1 MGDTDLWISGGA
13 ARRKAVGGR
22 EQRYVSGSDFHYS
35 AADLDRFRRV
45 QRLAY
50 DMALRVESQLQVGI
64 TEIEACTL
72 VAAAQTECEV
82 IQVFHD
88 PYVLFDVR
96 TVLATGPDA
105 APSHGRAGDRPS
117 SSGMSASTDLVP
129 TDQVLRE
136 GAPFIVD
143 LAPVAHGVSSD
154 IAYSCVLGTNPVFDE
169 LDAGLAR
176 IRSFLRD
183 GIAARTSMLTL
194 YHELDE
200 RLAARG
206 WESCHHR
213 QADRALGHLM
223 FPLEHETD
231 RPTPLPGWG
240 TVAAEKLLA
249 AGIDALDHGTCYPLW
264 NDSSFTDYPA
274 TPGLWAIEPHIGL
287 DGVGVKFEEL
297 LVVTNDDAYW
307 LDDDLPHV
315 QRWKK
320 AGYDTSPL
328 RATSA

>member
-1 MGDTDLWISGGA
+1 MSKSL
-13 ARRKAVGGR
+13 
-22 EQRYVSGSDFHYS
+22 FHYS
-35 AADLDRFRRV
+35 VADLDRFRRV

-50 DMALRVESQLQVGI
+50 EIALKVETQLQQGI
-64 TEIEACTL
+64 TEVEACTL
-72 VAAAQTECEV
+72 IAAAQAQYEV

-88 PYVLFDVR
+88 PYVLFGKR
-96 TVLATGPDA
+96 TVLRSGAEHDDA
-105 APSHGRAGDRPS
+105 PGFVTPGHVPNE
-117 SSGMSASTDLVP
+117 LVP
-129 TDQVLRE
+129 TSQVLSD
-136 GAPFIVD
+136 GAPVIID
-143 LAPVAHGVSSD
+143 LAPVAHGVASD
-154 IAYSCVLGTNPVFDE
+154 VAYSCVLGTNHVFEE

-176 IRSFLRD
+176 IRSFLQER
-183 GIAARTSMLTL
+183 IASRRSMLSI

-213 QADRALGHLM
+213 QADRALGHLV

-240 TVAAEKLLA
+240 AVAAEKMLE
-249 AGIDALDHGTCYPLW
+249 AGIEALDNRTCYPLW

-274 TPGLWAIEPHIGL
+274 TPGLWAIEPHIGR

-297 LVVTNDDAYW
+297 LVVTEDDAYW

-315 QRWKK
+315 RRWS
-320 AGYDTSPL
+320 AARYNTASL
-328 RATSA
+328 RVATA

>member
-1 MGDTDLWISGGA
+1 
-13 ARRKAVGGR
+13 
-22 EQRYVSGSDFHYS
+22 VSGSNFQYS
-35 AADLDRFRRV
+35 AADLDRFRQV

-50 DMALRVESQLQVGI
+50 DIALRVESQLQVGI

-72 VAAAQTECEV
+72 IAAAQTECEV

-88 PYVLFDVR
+88 PYVLFDGR
-96 TVLATGPDA
+96 TALGTGAGAD
-105 APSHGRAGDRPS
+105 SSEGRATDGAGAADTGIPQ
-117 SSGMSASTDLVP
+117 GNDLVP
-129 TDQVLRE
+129 TNQALRD
-136 GAPFIVD
+136 GAPVIID
-143 LAPVAHGVSSD
+143 LAPVARGVSSD
-154 IAYSCVLGTNPVFDE
+154 IAYSCVLGTNRVFDE

-176 IRSFLRD
+176 VRSFLRE

-194 YHELDE
+194 YHALDE

-213 QADRALGHLM
+213 QADRALGHLV
-223 FPLEHETD
+223 FPLEHETG
-231 RPTPLPGWG
+231 RATPLPGWG
-240 TVAAEKLLA
+240 AVAAEKMLA

-297 LVVTNDDAYW
+297 LVVTDDDVYW

-315 QRWKK
+315 RRWTK
-320 AGYDTSPL
+320 ARYNTASFRG
-328 RATSA
+328 AAA

>member
-1 MGDTDLWISGGA
+1 MSRSNFA
-13 ARRKAVGGR
+13 
-22 EQRYVSGSDFHYS
+22 YS

-50 DMALRVESQLQVGI
+50 DIALRVESQLQVGI

-72 VAAAQTECEV
+72 VAAAQTEYEV

-88 PYVLFDVR
+88 PYVLFDGR
-96 TVLATGPDA
+96 TALGAGAHEEAETAIAPECPSNELA
-105 APSHGRAGDRPS
+105 
-117 SSGMSASTDLVP
+117 P
-129 TDQVLRE
+129 TEQVLRD
-136 GAPFIVD
+136 GDPAIIDV
-143 LAPVAHGVSSD
+143 APVAQGVSSD
-154 IAYSCVLGTNPVFDE
+154 IAYSCVLGTNRAFKE

-183 GIAARTSMLTL
+183 GIASRASMLML
-194 YHELDE
+194 YHQLDE
-200 RLAARG
+200 LVAARG
-206 WESCHHR
+206 WESIHHR
-213 QADRALGHLM
+213 QADRALGHLV

-231 RPTPLPGWG
+231 RPSPLPGWG
-240 TVAAEKLLA
+240 AVAAETMLA

-297 LVVTNDDAYW
+297 LVVTDDDAYW

-315 QRWKK
+315 KRW
-320 AGYDTSPL
+320 AAARYNTTSL
-328 RATSA
+328 RGAA

>member
-1 MGDTDLWISGGA
+1 
-13 ARRKAVGGR
+13 
-22 EQRYVSGSDFHYS
+22 VSGTNFAYS
-35 AADLDRFRRV
+35 AADLDRFRLV

-50 DMALRVESQLQVGI
+50 DIALRVESQLQVGI

-72 VAAAQTECEV
+72 VAAAQTEYEV

-88 PYVLFDVR
+88 PYVLFDGR
-96 TVLATGPDA
+96 TALGNGAEDGAGSVCTPES
-105 APSHGRAGDRPS
+105 PSNE
-117 SSGMSASTDLVP
+117 LVP
-129 TDQVLRE
+129 TKQVLRD
-136 GAPFIVD
+136 GAPVIIDV
-143 LAPVAHGVSSD
+143 APVARGVSSD
-154 IAYSCVLGTNPVFDE
+154 IAYSCVLGSNQAFKE

-183 GIAARTSMLTL
+183 GIASRASMLML

-200 RLAARG
+200 LLASRG
-206 WESCHHR
+206 WESIHHR
-213 QADRALGHLM
+213 QADRALGHLV

-231 RPTPLPGWG
+231 RPSPLPGWG
-240 TVAAEKLLA
+240 AVAAEKMLA

-297 LVVTNDDAYW
+297 LVVTDDDAYW

-315 QRWKK
+315 KRWKS
-320 AGYDTSPL
+320 ARYNTASL
-328 RATSA
+328 RGATA

>member
-1 MGDTDLWISGGA
+1 MSRSNFA
-13 ARRKAVGGR
+13 
-22 EQRYVSGSDFHYS
+22 YS
-35 AADLDRFRRV
+35 AADLDRFRQV

-50 DMALRVESQLQVGI
+50 DIALRVESQLQVGI

-72 VAAAQTECEV
+72 IAAAQTEFEV

-88 PYVLFDVR
+88 PYVLFDGR
-96 TVLATGPDA
+96 TALGTGAESAETGALEGAGATA
-105 APSHGRAGDRPS
+105 A
-117 SSGMSASTDLVP
+117 GMSPSNDLVP
-129 TDQVLRE
+129 TNQVLHD
-136 GAPFIVD
+136 GAPFIID

-154 IAYSCVLGTNPVFDE
+154 IAYSCVLGTNQVFRE

-183 GIAARTSMLTL
+183 GIASRASMLML

-200 RLAARG
+200 LLASRG

-213 QADRALGHLM
+213 QADRALGHLV
-223 FPLEHETD
+223 FPLEHETG

-240 TVAAEKLLA
+240 AVAAEKMLA

-297 LVVTNDDAYW
+297 LVVTDDDAYW

-315 QRWKK
+315 KRW
-320 AGYDTSPL
+320 AAARYNTASL
-328 RATSA
+328 RGATA

>member
-1 MGDTDLWISGGA
+1 M
-13 ARRKAVGGR
+13 
-22 EQRYVSGSDFHYS
+22 QYS

-50 DMALRVESQLQVGI
+50 DIALRVESQLQVGI

-88 PYVLFDVR
+88 PWVLFDGR
-96 TVLATGPDA
+96 TALVCGAESAGTREREQAREGTGT
-105 APSHGRAGDRPS
+105 GG
-117 SSGMSASTDLVP
+117 SGMSQSNDLVP
-129 TDQVLRE
+129 TNQALRD
-136 GAPFIVD
+136 GAPVIID

-154 IAYSCVLGTNPVFDE
+154 VAYSCVLGTNRVFEE

-183 GIAARTSMLTL
+183 GIAARSSMLAL

-213 QADRALGHLM
+213 QADRALGHLV

-240 TVAAEKLLA
+240 AVAAEKMLA

-274 TPGLWAIEPHIGL
+274 TPGLWAIEPHIAL

-297 LVVTNDDAYW
+297 LVVTDDDAYW

-315 QRWKK
+315 RRWKK
-320 AGYDTSPL
+320 ARYNTSSL
-328 RATSA
+328 KATPA

>member
-1 MGDTDLWISGGA
+1 MS
-13 ARRKAVGGR
+13 
-22 EQRYVSGSDFHYS
+22 ESDFAYS
-35 AADLDRFRRV
+35 AVDLDSFRQV

-50 DMALRVESQLQVGI
+50 DIALRVESQLQVGI

-72 VAAAQTECEV
+72 VAAAQTEYEV

-88 PYVLFDVR
+88 PWVLFDGR
-96 TVLATGPDA
+96 TVLGTGVESAGMRVSEGAGRPA
-105 APSHGRAGDRPS
+105 AAVLP
-117 SSGMSASTDLVP
+117 ASELVP
-129 TDQVLRE
+129 TRQVLRE
-136 GAPFIVD
+136 GSPVIID
-143 LAPVAHGVSSD
+143 LAPVARGVSSD
-154 IAYSCVLGTNPVFDE
+154 VAYSCVLGTNDVFEE

-176 IRSFLRD
+176 IRSFLRE
-183 GIAARTSMLTL
+183 GIASRTSMLAL

-200 RLAARG
+200 LVAARG

-213 QADRALGHLM
+213 QADRALGHLV

-240 TVAAEKLLA
+240 AIAAEKMLA
-249 AGIDALDHGTCYPLW
+249 AGIDALNNGTCYPLW

-287 DGVGVKFEEL
+287 EGVGVKFEEL
-297 LVVTNDDAYW
+297 LVVTEDDAYW

-315 QRWKK
+315 TRW
-320 AGYDTSPL
+320 AAARYSTDSL
-328 RATSA
+328 RGATT

>member
-1 MGDTDLWISGGA
+1 M
-13 ARRKAVGGR
+13 
-22 EQRYVSGSDFHYS
+22 SGSTFAYT
-35 AADLDRFRRV
+35 AADLDRFRQV

-50 DMALRVESQLQVGI
+50 DIALRVESQLQVGI

-72 VAAAQTECEV
+72 VAAAQTEYEV

-88 PYVLFDVR
+88 PYVLFDRR
-96 TVLATGPDA
+96 TTLGTGTDE
-105 APSHGRAGDRPS
+105 GAGGAITPE
-117 SSGMSASTDLVP
+117 SASNELAP
-129 TDQVLRE
+129 TKQALRD
-136 GAPFIVD
+136 GAPVIID

-154 IAYSCVLGTNPVFDE
+154 VAYSCVLGTNRAFKE

-183 GIAARTSMLTL
+183 GIASRASMLML
-194 YHELDE
+194 YHQLDE
-200 RLAARG
+200 LLAARG
-206 WESCHHR
+206 WESVHHR
-213 QADRALGHLM
+213 QADRALGHLV

-231 RPTPLPGWG
+231 RPSPLPGWG
-240 TVAAEKLLA
+240 AVAAEKMLA

-274 TPGLWAIEPHIGL
+274 TPGLWAIEPHVAL

-297 LVVTNDDAYW
+297 LVVTDDDAYW

-315 QRWKK
+315 KRW
-320 AGYDTSPL
+320 AAARYNTASL
-328 RATSA
+328 RGATA

>member
-1 MGDTDLWISGGA
+1 
-13 ARRKAVGGR
+13 
-22 EQRYVSGSDFHYS
+22 VSRSNFVYS
-35 AADLDRFRRV
+35 AADLDRFRQV

-50 DMALRVESQLQVGI
+50 DIALRVESQLQVGI

-72 VAAAQTECEV
+72 IAAAQTEFEV

-88 PYVLFDVR
+88 PYVLFDGR
-96 TVLATGPDA
+96 TALGTGA
-105 APSHGRAGDRPS
+105 ESGAGASPSN
-117 SSGMSASTDLVP
+117 DLVP
-129 TDQVLRE
+129 TNQVLRD
-136 GAPFIVD
+136 GAPFIID

-154 IAYSCVLGTNPVFDE
+154 IAYSCVLGTNQVFRE

-183 GIAARTSMLTL
+183 GIASRASMLVL

-200 RLAARG
+200 LLKGRG

-213 QADRALGHLM
+213 QADRALGHLV
-223 FPLEHETD
+223 FPLEHETG
-231 RPTPLPGWG
+231 RATPLPGWG
-240 TVAAEKLLA
+240 AVAAEKMLA

-297 LVVTNDDAYW
+297 LVVTDDDAYW

-315 QRWKK
+315 KRW
-320 AGYDTSPL
+320 AAARYNTAPL
-328 RATSA
+328 RGATA

>member
-1 MGDTDLWISGGA
+1 
-13 ARRKAVGGR
+13 
-22 EQRYVSGSDFHYS
+22 VSGSRFQYS
-35 AADLDRFRRV
+35 GADLERFRQV

-50 DMALRVESQLQVGI
+50 DIALRVESQLQVGI

-72 VAAAQTECEV
+72 VAAAQTEFEV

-88 PYVLFDVR
+88 PYVLFGGR
-96 TVLATGPDA
+96 TALGTGAESA
-105 APSHGRAGDRPS
+105 A
-117 SSGMSASTDLVP
+117 GMSPSNDLVP
-129 TDQVLRE
+129 TNQVLRD
-136 GAPFIVD
+136 GVPFIIDV
-143 LAPVAHGVSSD
+143 APVAHGVSSD
-154 IAYSCVLGTNPVFDE
+154 IAYSCVLGTNQVFRE

-183 GIAARTSMLTL
+183 GIAARASMLVL

-200 RLAARG
+200 LLASRG

-213 QADRALGHLM
+213 QADRALGHLV
-223 FPLEHETD
+223 FPLEHETG

-240 TVAAEKLLA
+240 AVAAEKMLA

-297 LVVTNDDAYW
+297 LVVTDDDAYW

-315 QRWKK
+315 KRW
-320 AGYDTSPL
+320 AAARYNTASL
-328 RATSA
+328 RGATA

>member
-1 MGDTDLWISGGA
+1 
-13 ARRKAVGGR
+13 
-22 EQRYVSGSDFHYS
+22 VSRSNFAYS
-35 AADLDRFRRV
+35 AADLDRFRQV

-50 DMALRVESQLQVGI
+50 DIALRVESQLQVGI

-72 VAAAQTECEV
+72 IAAAQTEFEV

-88 PYVLFDVR
+88 PYVLFDGR
-96 TVLATGPDA
+96 TALGTGAESAEMRALEGAGATA
-105 APSHGRAGDRPS
+105 A
-117 SSGMSASTDLVP
+117 GMSPSNDLVP
-129 TDQVLRE
+129 TNQVLHD
-136 GAPFIVD
+136 GAPFIIDV
-143 LAPVAHGVSSD
+143 APVAHGVSSD
-154 IAYSCVLGTNPVFDE
+154 IAYSCVLGTNQVFRE

-183 GIAARTSMLTL
+183 GIASRASMLVL

-200 RLAARG
+200 LLASRG

-213 QADRALGHLM
+213 QADRALGHLV
-223 FPLEHETD
+223 FPLEHETG

-240 TVAAEKLLA
+240 AVAAEKLLA
-249 AGIDALDHGTCYPLW
+249 AGIDALDNGTCYPLW

-297 LVVTNDDAYW
+297 LVVTDDDAYW

-315 QRWKK
+315 KRW
-320 AGYDTSPL
+320 AAARYNTAPL
-328 RATSA
+328 RGATA

>member
-1 MGDTDLWISGGA
+1 
-13 ARRKAVGGR
+13 
-22 EQRYVSGSDFHYS
+22 VSGSNFQYS

-50 DMALRVESQLQVGI
+50 DIALRVESQLQVGI

-72 VAAAQTECEV
+72 IAAAQTECEV

-88 PYVLFDVR
+88 PYVLFDGR
-96 TVLATGPDA
+96 TALGTA
-105 APSHGRAGDRPS
+105 AGADSSEGRAPEGAGATDTGIPQ
-117 SSGMSASTDLVP
+117 GNDLVP
-129 TDQVLRE
+129 TNQALRD
-136 GAPFIVD
+136 GAPVIID
-143 LAPVAHGVSSD
+143 LAPVARGVSSD
-154 IAYSCVLGTNPVFDE
+154 IAYSCVLGSNRIFEE

-176 IRSFLRD
+176 IRSFLRE
-183 GIAARTSMLTL
+183 GIASRVSMLAL

-206 WESCHHR
+206 WESVHHR
-213 QADRALGHLM
+213 QADRALGHLV

-231 RPTPLPGWG
+231 RPSPLPGWG
-240 TVAAEKLLA
+240 AVAAEKLLA
-249 AGIDALDHGTCYPLW
+249 AGIEALDHGTCYPLW

-297 LVVTNDDAYW
+297 LVVTDDDAYW
-307 LDDDLPHV
+307 LEDDLPHV
-315 QRWKK
+315 RRWTK
-320 AGYDTSPL
+320 ARYNTSSL
-328 RATSA
+328 KATPA

>member
-1 MGDTDLWISGGA
+1 
-13 ARRKAVGGR
+13 
-22 EQRYVSGSDFHYS
+22 VSGSNVQYS
-35 AADLDRFRRV
+35 AADLDRFRLV

-50 DMALRVESQLQVGI
+50 DIALRVESQLQVGI

-72 VAAAQTECEV
+72 IAAAQTEYEV

-88 PYVLFDVR
+88 PYVLFDAR
-96 TVLATGPDA
+96 TELGTGA
-105 APSHGRAGDRPS
+105 AFAKMDDL
-117 SSGMSASTDLVP
+117 SASSELVP
-129 TDQVLRE
+129 TNQVLRD
-136 GAPFIVD
+136 GAPIIID
-143 LAPVAHGVSSD
+143 LAPVARGVSSD
-154 IAYSCVLGTNPVFDE
+154 IAYSCVLGSNRIFEE

-176 IRSFLRD
+176 IRSFLRE
-183 GIAARTSMLTL
+183 GIASRVSMLTL

-206 WESCHHR
+206 WESIHHR
-213 QADRALGHLM
+213 QADRALGHLV

-231 RPTPLPGWG
+231 RPSPLPGWG
-240 TVAAEKLLA
+240 AVAAEKLLA

-297 LVVTNDDAYW
+297 LVVTDDDAYW

-315 QRWKK
+315 RRWKK
-320 AGYDTSPL
+320 ARYNTASL
-328 RATSA
+328 RATPA

>member
-1 MGDTDLWISGGA
+1 
-13 ARRKAVGGR
+13 
-22 EQRYVSGSDFHYS
+22 VSSSSIYQYS
-35 AADLDRFRRV
+35 ASDLDRFRQV

-50 DMALRVESQLQVGI
+50 EIALKVESQLQLGI
-64 TEIEACTL
+64 TEVEACTL
-72 VAAAQTECEV
+72 VAAAQAEYEV

-88 PYVLFDVR
+88 PYVLFGGR
-96 TVLATGPDA
+96 TALGPGTGLANAPFGAPGHWPADSAPSTELLPTGQVLAD
-105 APSHGRAGDRPS
+105 
-117 SSGMSASTDLVP
+117 
-129 TDQVLRE
+129 
-136 GAPFIVD
+136 GAPVIID
-143 LAPVAHGVSSD
+143 LAPVTRGVSSD
-154 IAYSCVLGTNPVFDE
+154 VAYSCVLGTNPVFDE

-176 IRSFLRD
+176 IRSFLQE
-183 GIAARTSMLTL
+183 GIAARRSMLAL

-213 QADRALGHLM
+213 QADRALGHLV
-223 FPLEHETD
+223 FPLEHEPD

-249 AGIDALDHGTCYPLW
+249 AGIDALDNGTCYPLW

-274 TPGLWAIEPHIGL
+274 TPGLWAIEPHIGR

-297 LVVTNDDAYW
+297 LVVTDDDAYW

-315 QRWKK
+315 QRWV
-320 AGYDTSPL
+320 AARYNTDSL
-328 RATSA
+328 RTATA

>member
-1 MGDTDLWISGGA
+1 
-13 ARRKAVGGR
+13 V
-22 EQRYVSGSDFHYS
+22 
-35 AADLDRFRRV
+35 
-45 QRLAY
+45 AY
-50 DMALRVESQLQVGI
+50 DIALKVESQLQVGI

-72 VAAAQTECEV
+72 IAAAQTEYEV

-88 PYVLFDVR
+88 PYVLFDER
-96 TVLATGPDA
+96 TVLGTGIDTA
-105 APSHGRAGDRPS
+105 ELAGVS
-117 SSGMSASTDLVP
+117 AGMSASTDLVP
-129 TDQVLRE
+129 TNQVLRD
-136 GAPFIVD
+136 GAPVIID

-154 IAYSCVLGTNPVFDE
+154 IAYSCVLGTNSVFKE

-176 IRSFLRD
+176 IRSFLRE
-183 GIAARTSMLTL
+183 GIASRASMLTL

-213 QADRALGHLM
+213 QADRALGHLV

-240 TVAAEKLLA
+240 AVAAEKLLA

-297 LVVTNDDAYW
+297 LVVTDDDAYW
-307 LDDDLPHV
+307 LDDDLPHLR
-315 QRWKK
+315 RWKK
-320 AGYDTSPL
+320 ARYNTASL
-328 RATSA
+328 RATPA

>member
-1 MGDTDLWISGGA
+1 M
-13 ARRKAVGGR
+13 
-22 EQRYVSGSDFHYS
+22 SGSTFAYS
-35 AADLDRFRRV
+35 ATDLDRFRQV

-50 DMALRVESQLQVGI
+50 DIALRVESQLQVGI
-64 TEIEACTL
+64 TEVEACTL

-88 PYVLFDVR
+88 PYVLFDAR
-96 TVLATGPDA
+96 TALGTGRESDETQASAARATGT
-105 APSHGRAGDRPS
+105 
-117 SSGMSASTDLVP
+117 SGVSASTDLVP
-129 TDQVLRE
+129 TDQALRD
-136 GAPFIVD
+136 GAPVIID

-154 IAYSCVLGTNPVFDE
+154 IAYSCVLGTNQVFEE

-176 IRSFLRD
+176 IRSFLLE
-183 GIAARTSMLTL
+183 GIASGASMMAL
-194 YHELDE
+194 YHELDD

-206 WESCHHR
+206 WESCHRR
-213 QADRALGHLM
+213 QADRALGHLV

-240 TVAAEKLLA
+240 AVAAERLLA

-297 LVVTNDDAYW
+297 LVVTDDDAYW

-315 QRWKK
+315 RRWTK
-320 AGYDTSPL
+320 ARYNTAPL
-328 RATSA
+328 RAA

>member
-1 MGDTDLWISGGA
+1 VTRSNFA
-13 ARRKAVGGR
+13 
-22 EQRYVSGSDFHYS
+22 YS
-35 AADLDRFRRV
+35 AADLDRFRQV

-50 DMALRVESQLQVGI
+50 DIALRVESQLQVGI

-72 VAAAQTECEV
+72 IAAAQTQFEV
-82 IQVFHD
+82 IQVFHE
-88 PYVLFDVR
+88 PYVLFDGR
-96 TVLATGPDA
+96 TALWAGADSDDMRALEGVGTTA
-105 APSHGRAGDRPS
+105 AGGS
-117 SSGMSASTDLVP
+117 SSNDLIP
-129 TDQVLRE
+129 TNQVLRD
-136 GAPFIVD
+136 GAPFIIDV
-143 LAPVAHGVSSD
+143 APVAHGVSSD
-154 IAYSCVLGTNPVFDE
+154 IAYSCVLGTNQVFRE

-183 GIAARTSMLTL
+183 GIASRASMLVL

-200 RLAARG
+200 LLATRG

-213 QADRALGHLM
+213 QADRALGHLV
-223 FPLEHETD
+223 FPLEHETG

-240 TVAAEKLLA
+240 AVAAEKMLA

-297 LVVTNDDAYW
+297 LVVTEDDAYW

-315 QRWKK
+315 KRW
-320 AGYDTSPL
+320 AAARYNTAPL
-328 RATSA
+328 RGATA

>member
-1 MGDTDLWISGGA
+1 MCAGRRHASAVVRGD
-13 ARRKAVGGR
+13 K
-22 EQRYVSGSDFHYS
+22 YHVSGNNIAYS
-35 AADLDRFRRV
+35 AADLDRFRKV

-50 DMALRVESQLQVGI
+50 DIVLRVESQLQVGI

-72 VAAAQTECEV
+72 VAAAQTEYEV

-88 PYVLFDVR
+88 PYVLFGER
-96 TVLATGPDA
+96 TALEAGATSAERA
-105 APSHGRAGDRPS
+105 AGS
-117 SSGMSASTDLVP
+117 SAALSAANELVP
-129 TDQVLRE
+129 TRQVLRD
-136 GAPFIVD
+136 GAPVIIDV
-143 LAPVAHGVSSD
+143 APVARGVSSD
-154 IAYSCVLGTNPVFDE
+154 VAYSCVLGANQVFKQ

-183 GIAARTSMLTL
+183 GIASRSSMLLL

-200 RLAARG
+200 LVKARG
-206 WESCHHR
+206 WESCYHR
-213 QADRALGHLM
+213 QADRALGHLV

-240 TVAAEKLLA
+240 AVAAEKMLA

-297 LVVTNDDAYW
+297 LVVTDDDAYW

-315 QRWKK
+315 RRWT
-320 AGYDTSPL
+320 AARYNTAPL
-328 RATSA
+328 RGATA

>member
-1 MGDTDLWISGGA
+1 MY
-13 ARRKAVGGR
+13 
-22 EQRYVSGSDFHYS
+22 QYS
-35 AADLDRFRRV
+35 AADLDRFRHV
-45 QRLAY
+45 QRVAY
-50 DMALRVESQLQVGI
+50 DIALRVESQLQVGI

-72 VAAAQTECEV
+72 VAAAQTEYEV

-88 PYVLFDVR
+88 PYVLFDER
-96 TVLATGPDA
+96 TVLGTGTDSA
-105 APSHGRAGDRPS
+105 ELAGVSP
-117 SSGMSASTDLVP
+117 GMSASSDLVP
-129 TDQVLRE
+129 TNQALRD
-136 GAPFIVD
+136 GAPVIID
-143 LAPVAHGVSSD
+143 LAPVTHGVSSD
-154 IAYSCVLGTNPVFDE
+154 VAYSCVLGSNSVFKE

-176 IRSFLRD
+176 IRSFLRE
-183 GIAARTSMLTL
+183 GIASRVSMLTL

-213 QADRALGHLM
+213 QADRALGHLV

-240 TVAAEKLLA
+240 AVAAEKLLA

-297 LVVTNDDAYW
+297 LVVTDDDAYW

-315 QRWKK
+315 RRWKR
-320 AGYDTSPL
+320 ARYNTASL
-328 RATSA
+328 RATPA

>member
-1 MGDTDLWISGGA
+1 M
-13 ARRKAVGGR
+13 
-22 EQRYVSGSDFHYS
+22 SGSMFQYS
-35 AADLDRFRRV
+35 AADLERFRQV

-50 DMALRVESQLQVGI
+50 DIALRVESQLQVGI

-72 VAAAQTECEV
+72 IAAAQTEFEV

-88 PYVLFDVR
+88 PYVLFDGR
-96 TVLATGPDA
+96 TALGGGAGAD
-105 APSHGRAGDRPS
+105 SSEGRASEGA
-117 SSGMSASTDLVP
+117 SAAGTGLSENNDLVP
-129 TDQVLRE
+129 TTQALRD
-136 GAPFIVD
+136 GAPVIID
-143 LAPVAHGVSSD
+143 LAPVSRGVSSD
-154 IAYSCVLGTNPVFDE
+154 VAYSCVLGTNRVFDE

-176 IRSFLRD
+176 IRSFLRE
-183 GIAARTSMLTL
+183 GIAARASMLSL

-200 RLAARG
+200 RVAARG

-223 FPLEHETD
+223 FPLEHETG
-231 RPTPLPGWG
+231 RATPLPGWG
-240 TVAAEKLLA
+240 AMAAEKMLA

-297 LVVTNDDAYW
+297 LVVTDDDVYW

-315 QRWKK
+315 RRWAK
-320 AGYDTSPL
+320 ARYNTASFRG
-328 RATSA
+328 AAA

>member
-1 MGDTDLWISGGA
+1 
-13 ARRKAVGGR
+13 
-22 EQRYVSGSDFHYS
+22 VSGNIFQYT

-45 QRLAY
+45 QRVAY
-50 DMALRVESQLQVGI
+50 DIALRVESQLQVGI

-72 VAAAQTECEV
+72 IAAAQTDYEV

-88 PYVLFDVR
+88 PYVLFDAR
-96 TVLATGPDA
+96 TELGGGHEGTGYASPGLLPGNELAPTG
-105 APSHGRAGDRPS
+105 
-117 SSGMSASTDLVP
+117 
-129 TDQVLRE
+129 QVLRD
-136 GAPFIVD
+136 GAPVIID
-143 LAPVAHGVSSD
+143 LAPVARGVASD
-154 IAYSCVLGTNPVFDE
+154 VAYSCVFGTNRVFEE

-176 IRSFLRD
+176 IRSFLRE
-183 GIAARTSMLTL
+183 GIAARVSMLEL
-194 YHELDE
+194 YHQLDE

-213 QADRALGHLM
+213 QADRALGHLV
-223 FPLEHETD
+223 FPLEHEPD

-297 LVVTNDDAYW
+297 LVVTDDDAYW

-315 QRWKK
+315 RRW
-320 AGYDTSPL
+320 ARARYNTSSL
-328 RATSA
+328 RAASA

>member
-1 MGDTDLWISGGA
+1 MSGNNFSFA
-13 ARRKAVGGR
+13 
-22 EQRYVSGSDFHYS
+22 YS
-35 AADLDRFRRV
+35 AADLDRFRQV

-50 DMALRVESQLQVGI
+50 DIALRVESQLQVGI

-72 VAAAQTECEV
+72 IAAAQTEYEV

-88 PYVLFDVR
+88 PYVLFDER
-96 TVLATGPDA
+96 TALGP
-105 APSHGRAGDRPS
+105 RAD
-117 SSGMSASTDLVP
+117 SADS
-129 TDQVLRE
+129 QGFE
-136 GAPFIVD
+136 GAGSSVTAGSTINKLAPTKQALRDGAPVIID
-143 LAPVAHGVSSD
+143 LAPVARGVSSD
-154 IAYSCVLGTNPVFDE
+154 IAYSCVLGTNRTFKE

-183 GIAARTSMLTL
+183 GIAARASMLVL
-194 YHELDE
+194 YHQLDE
-200 RLAARG
+200 LLAARG

-213 QADRALGHLM
+213 QADRALGHLV

-240 TVAAEKLLA
+240 AVAAEKMLA

-297 LVVTNDDAYW
+297 LVVTDDDAYW
-307 LDDDLPHV
+307 LDDNLPHV
-315 QRWKK
+315 KRW
-320 AGYDTSPL
+320 ASARYNTASL
-328 RATSA
+328 RGATA

>member
-1 MGDTDLWISGGA
+1 MSGNSFA
-13 ARRKAVGGR
+13 FA
-22 EQRYVSGSDFHYS
+22 YS
-35 AADLDRFRRV
+35 AADLDRFRQV

-50 DMALRVESQLQVGI
+50 DIALRVESQLQVGI

-88 PYVLFDVR
+88 PYVLFDAR
-96 TVLATGPDA
+96 TVLAPGGTSSDA
-105 APSHGRAGDRPS
+105 PGSEGGGSVLTAGSLANELAP
-117 SSGMSASTDLVP
+117 TK
-129 TDQVLRE
+129 QVLRD
-136 GAPFIVD
+136 GAPVIID

-154 IAYSCVLGTNPVFDE
+154 IAYSCVLGTNRTFKE

-183 GIAARTSMLTL
+183 GIAARASMLML
-194 YHELDE
+194 YHQLDE
-200 RLAARG
+200 LVAARG

-213 QADRALGHLM
+213 QADRALGHLV

-240 TVAAEKLLA
+240 AVAAEKMLA

-297 LVVTNDDAYW
+297 LVVTDDDAYW

-315 QRWKK
+315 KRWR
-320 AGYDTSPL
+320 AARYNTASL
-328 RATSA
+328 RGATA

>member
-1 MGDTDLWISGGA
+1 
-13 ARRKAVGGR
+13 V
-22 EQRYVSGSDFHYS
+22 
-35 AADLDRFRRV
+35 DLDRFRQV
-45 QRLAY
+45 QRLAF
-50 DMALRVESQLQVGI
+50 DIALRVESQLQVGI

-88 PYVLFDVR
+88 PYVLFDGR
-96 TVLATGPDA
+96 TALESGPESAEPRPPEGVATGATGIP
-105 APSHGRAGDRPS
+105 P
-117 SSGMSASTDLVP
+117 TNDLVP
-129 TDQVLRE
+129 TNQVLRD
-136 GAPFIVD
+136 GAPVIID

-154 IAYSCVLGTNPVFDE
+154 VAYSCVLGTNRVFEE

-176 IRSFLRD
+176 IRSFLRE
-183 GIAARTSMLTL
+183 GIASRTSMLAL

-206 WESCHHR
+206 WESCYHR
-213 QADRALGHLM
+213 QADRALGHLV

-240 TVAAEKLLA
+240 PVAAEKLLA

-297 LVVTNDDAYW
+297 LVVTEDDAYW
-307 LDDDLPHV
+307 LDDDIPHV
-315 QRWKK
+315 RRWAK
-320 AGYDTSPL
+320 ARYNTSSL
-328 RATSA
+328 KATPA